1 MRIDEVDGDGWF
13 MIESELSKRVLEVGY
28 KFKDFKQIITAKA
41 IGSSDQLWTW
51 KGNSLISKSG
61 YVLSTIG
68 KEAGACVV
76 AVENRGSSNQQWKI
90 QGNKL
95 IAKSSAMALD
105 IKNGSIWSNKD
116 IIIWTPNLPQK
127 YDTQSWRFKA
137 YNDEAT

>member
-1 MRIDEVDGDGWF
+1 MFIDEIDGGGWF
-13 MIESELSKRVLEVGY
+13 MIENQLSKRVLEVGY
-28 KFKDFKQIITAKA
+28 TFKHFKQVITAKA

-51 KGNSLISKSG
+51 KGSSLISKSG
-61 YVLSTIG
+61 YALNTIG

-95 IAKSSAMALD
+95 ISKSSGMALD

-127 YDTQSWRFKA
+127 YDTQSWRFKS
-137 YNDEAT
+137 YNVDTT